1 MLTDHLSMNT
11 TVVVTWDGNQ
21 KPVVRGSKTEGA
33 CVLLVESMGYRYL
46 SIRGDGA
53 ATERLLASD
62 AAQAVAAGAAVPGSS
77 GGTPSVMDCAV
88 ETLAVPRSSNS
99 SLSANSAP
107 AWSTTHDAASAMTR
121 AGAGAGAG
129 TGAGAG
135 AAAGVPAMTGAVI
148 LRQYPFTA
156 ERKMMSTLVVLDAAN
171 PDTSPVRLYIT
182 GASEIVLRHCT
193 ALLWPDAIDGSDE
206 RMATPSRRFGES
218 PRKSR
223 LVVNTPAR
231 MRHITE
237 EVIEGMAKQS
247 LRTLGCAY
255 RDFANRSELP
265 PCWRLDPDQWHGV
278 PHAQAL
284 EEHLT
289 FYGVLGIK
297 DPLRSDVKHAIAECH
312 RAGINVRMITGDN
325 ITTARAIARE
335 CGIIRS
341 DDDIVIEGP
350 VFRSLTPKQLDAII
364 PRLKVRCLLV
374 ILPHSSPPRFLTR
387 VRSSCVCVCQV
398 MARSSPRDKNMLVRR
413 LNGNLPDN
421 RETWEADHVGEE
433 MTYDTPAELYTE
445 VLGARVADVSDLRLR
460 TDDAAPPTGMIQD
473 VVLPGYVKEW
483 EKSRLVRD
491 DALSLLRCMWEH
503 VHSLW
508 TIAALAGEGQTAAR
522 GRGRHGRRHQ
532 RRTGAQGSGRRSVHG
547 HHGHAGGQG
556 RVRHRHPGRQLR
568 VHRQGC
574 HVGPRRLRYVH
585 ASDCWRRVAVAVAA
599 VPRV

>member
-1 MLTDHLSMNT
+1 MLTDHLSVNT

-53 ATERLLASD
+53 ATEQLLAGEPTGA
-62 AAQAVAAGAAVPGSS
+62 AAQGAMAAASLFGAGSS
-77 GGTPSVMDCAV
+77 GGTPVVSDGTSAGTVA
-88 ETLAVPRSSNS
+88 AWAPRS
-99 SLSANSAP
+99 
-107 AWSTTHDAASAMTR
+107 DA
-121 AGAGAGAG
+121 AGAG
-129 TGAGAG
+129 TSVAGGVAAVGAS
-135 AAAGVPAMTGAVI
+135 VSRRAVGGHGEVAI

-171 PDTSPVRLYIT
+171 PDTSPLRLYIT

-193 ALLWPDAIDGSDE
+193 AMLWPDAIDGD
-206 RMATPSRRFGES
+206 S
-218 PRKSR
+218 PRSAALAAGGAGKSR
-223 LVVNTPAR
+223 LVANTPAR
-231 MRHITE
+231 TRHITE
-237 EVIEGMAKQS
+237 DVIEAMAKQS

-297 DPLRSDVKHAIAECH
+297 DPLRGDVKHAIAECH

-421 RETWEADHVGEE
+421 RETWEADHIGEE

-445 VLGARVADVSDLRLR
+445 VLGARVADISDLRLR

-508 TIAALAGEGQTAAR
+508 TIAALAGEGQAAAR

-556 RVRHRHPGRQLR
+556 RVRHRHPRRQLR